1 MIFKKLSIISLIS
14 LLALYPANVFSAP
27 SGGTAVQGGEGISI
41 NYGGSE
47 TVINQNNDKAV
58 INWDSFD
65 IASGETVTFNQAS
78 SSSLILNRIT
88 GGSPTSILGKLNASG
103 NVFIV
108 NQSGLTVGN
117 GAVINAAGFLASAA
131 DIADA
136 DFMSGNYS
144 FTGAANS
151 VSNAGKINI
160 AEGGYAAFIGSKAV
174 NSGVI
179 TARLGS
185 VQLASGTDFRLTFT
199 NDGLIGINV
208 EAGGVN
214 AETLNSGAI
223 NADGSVVVMTA
234 KSAAGILANAVN
246 NTGVITAGSIS
257 NKDGKVMLIAD
268 GGSVNSTGTVTAVK
282 GEVSA
287 AGGNINLA
295 GFSAENFT
303 AETSGTITADISSS
317 DISARSSGAGAVNIT
332 NRNFADVYIK
342 LLYSAGQTD
351 YTQIN
356 GKNLDF
362 DKNGVSSG
370 AALHL
375 TNGNGNINSDFDF
388 INASANVTLTALRV
402 SLTKETGSVSL
413 TGSILTKAIT
423 GNLTVNAP
431 GDITFGEAF
440 GSSSLSLTLS
450 SSQGS
455 VTTGGNILTAS
466 SVNAKAYG
474 DITLNGAISRL
485 SAVSSSGNV
494 DVAGTGALSVSL
506 ASAIKGSVS
515 LSAAA
520 GNLSVYGLTSQ
531 NTAVLTALA
540 GASISVSGSG
550 SPLRLKINNGT
561 GSALSIV
568 NNGDI
573 NIESWNDGAFTALT
587 LRTLGG
593 LTLPTDSITS
603 SGNIFLQAYS
613 VNEGRNMAFVSGGD
627 MVLKLK
633 SGGVSL
639 GAANADIEG
648 ENINITLTA
657 GVNFKDL
664 DNDGYSLKGGDINIA
679 SDRGVTFENSVSVRN
694 LYLSAASFAFSGINS
709 FIDASNNISL
719 SVTGDI
725 SGVGSFKG
733 ENVFLS
739 GNTIGSASGSSI
751 YVKADKGR
759 FEAFAGLGDAVNIT
773 TYSWYY
779 GVNNFEFITAGN
791 VYLNGKKTET
801 WIYGDIKE
809 ARSRDLSPIEENN
822 ASEFIE
828 YKLLRSFEP
837 EKNIIEENGGESE
850 KAGAI
855 KTINGNYEIIGAA
868 LK

>member
-1 MIFKKLSIISLIS
+1 MISKKLSIIPLIS

-27 SGGTAVQGGEGISI
+27 SGGTAVQGGEGINI

-78 SSSLILNRIT
+78 SSNLILNRIT
-88 GGSPTSILGKLNASG
+88 GGSPTSILGTLNASG

-144 FTGAANS
+144 FTGAANP

-160 AEGGYAAFIGSKAV
+160 TEGGYAAFIGSKVV
-174 NSGVI
+174 NAGVI

-208 EAGGVN
+208 EAGSVN
-214 AETLNSGAI
+214 PETLNSGAI

-246 NTGVITAGSIS
+246 NTGVITAGRIS
-257 NKDGKVMLIAD
+257 NKDGRVMLIAD
-268 GGSVNSTGTVTAVK
+268 GGSVNSTGAVTAVK

-287 AGGNINLA
+287 ASGNINLA

-303 AETSGTITADISSS
+303 AETSGMITADISSS

-332 NRNFADVYIK
+332 NRNFGDVYIK
-342 LLYSAGQTD
+342 LLHSAGQTD

-375 TNGNGNINSDFDF
+375 TNSSGNINSDFDF
-388 INASANVTLTALRV
+388 INASTNVTLTALRV
-402 SLTKETGSVSL
+402 SLTKETGSLSL
-413 TGSILTKAIT
+413 AGSILIKAVT

-431 GDITFGEAF
+431 GDITLGEAF
-440 GSSSLSLTLS
+440 GSSNLSLTLS
-450 SSQGS
+450 SSQGA
-455 VTTGGNILTAS
+455 VTAGGNLLTAS

-506 ASAIKGSVS
+506 ASAVKGTVS
-515 LSAAA
+515 LSAA
-520 GNLSVYGLTSQ
+520 GNLAVYGLTSQ
-531 NTAVLTALA
+531 NTAVLTASA

-550 SPLRLKINNGT
+550 SPLRLKINNGA

-573 NIESWNDGAFTALT
+573 NIESWNDGTFTALT

-593 LTLPTDSITS
+593 LTLPTDVITS
-603 SGNIFLQAYS
+603 SGNVFIQADS
-613 VNEGRNMAFVSGGD
+613 VNEGRNMTFASGGD

-639 GAANADIEG
+639 GAVNADIEG
-648 ENINITLTA
+648 ENIDITLA
-657 GVNFKDL
+657 SGVNFKDL
-664 DNDGYSLKGGDINIA
+664 DNDGYSLKGGDINIV
-679 SDRGVTFENSVSVRN
+679 SDHSVTFENSVSVRN

-725 SGVGSFKG
+725 SGVGSFNG

-759 FEAFAGLGDAVNIT
+759 FEAFAGLGETVNIT

-779 GVNNFEFITAGN
+779 GVNNFEFITPGS

-822 ASEFIE
+822 ASELIE

-837 EKNIIEENGGESE
+837 ENNIIEENGGERE
-850 KAGAI
+850 KAGDI
-855 KTINGNYEIIGAA
+855 KTINGNYEIIGAV